1 MATTFGIPM
10 NDTSKKHEGY
20 EDYMVRRLRE
30 EQANLQS
37 DNIDLINHPPHYN
50 QGGIECID
58 AIEAALGT
66 EAFLA
71 YCRGNIIKYMWRA
84 DHKNG
89 AEDLKKAHWY
99 ADRIVQTL
107 SKGQK

>member
-89 AEDLKKAHWY
+89 AEDLEKAHWY